1 MPKLKFSASATGE
14 SATKTVVKTDSFRI
28 IIDEPPSLGGTNE
41 GPNPVQY
48 LLAAL
53 AGCLNVL
60 CHMVAG
66 EMSFTLKGLTIE
78 LEGDLDPA
86 RLYGKSMES
95 RAGYSEVRV
104 TIKPEADADTNTLDR
119 WLKTVESRCP
129 VSDNIANATPVKI
142 QLG

>member
-14 SATKTVVKTDSFRI
+14 SATKTVVKTDSFQI
-28 IIDEPPSLGGTNE
+28 VIDEPQSMGGTNE

-60 CHMVAG
+60 CHLIAG
-66 EMSFTLKGLTIE
+66 ELSFTLRGLTIE

-86 RLYGKSMES
+86 RLYGNSMEG
-95 RAGYSEVRV
+95 RAGYSEIRV
-104 TIKPEADADTNTLDR
+104 TIKPDADVDAATLDR

>member
-1 MPKLKFSASATGE
+1 MPKLKFSASAKGE
-14 SATKTVVKTDSFRI
+14 SATKTIVTTDSFRI
-28 IIDEPPSLGGTNE
+28 VIDEPQSMGGTNE

-60 CHMVAG
+60 CHLIAN
-66 EMSFTLKGLTIE
+66 ELSFTLKSLQIE

-86 RLYGKSMES
+86 RLYGKSMET
-95 RAGYSEVRV
+95 RAGYSEIRV
-104 TIKPEADADTNTLDR
+104 TIKPEADTDASTLER